1 MNKLIMAAIFVAGA
15 FLLSMCSCAAK
26 KENAQ
31 NAVPEKAAVTVET
44 RTVLPQTL
52 TDYIEFGGTVEALDS
67 VAVLPSV
74 AGKIAKILVE
84 TGDHVKLNQV
94 IAQVDASKPGA
105 DFTMSPVRAS
115 IAGTITALPVSL
127 GAFVT
132 TSSTVAQISS
142 TDRLEIKVN
151 VSERFVPLVTLGQ
164 SAKVSFKSFPKESFA
179 ATVTKISP
187 VLDPATRTM
196 QVTLALSDDSGIIK
210 AGMFAHVTLVTET
223 KEHVLALPELAIVYK
238 AGKPFV
244 FLAEADGKG
253 GSGAVARRL
262 PVECGISV
270 DGMTEI
276 TSGLE
281 EGCAVI
287 VKGQNMISD
296 GQQVNAVSG
305 E

>member
-15 FLLSMCSCAAK
+15 FLLSMCSCSSK

-31 NAVPEKAAVTVET
+31 NAAPEKAAVTVET

-127 GAFVT
+127 GSFVT

-196 QVTLALSDDSGIIK
+196 QVTLALSDRSGIIK

-223 KEHVLALPELAIVYK
+223 KEHVLALPERAIVYK

-253 GSGAVARRL
+253 GSEAVARRL
-262 PVECGISV
+262 PVECGITV

-276 TSGLE
+276 TGGLK
-281 EGCAVI
+281 EGDAVI